1 MAGPCLLARDAYN
14 RYFYLDINAR
24 KMKNIS
30 ISGRSVSQDGLTNF
44 NLDRESAGQGKSKI
58 NPALEDFLQEGGDD
72 FFKYLNWT
80 GLIKETNIMVLSS
93 LHHYYYDH
101 NDLIGIKTL
110 INLKNLNNVK
120 HLESFL
126 HTLFRIL
133 PTGSYFAGCFKRN
146 DPKRKA
152 VSNYQSVKFFN
163 GIINIFDPLTERS
176 LSKKGVTALL
186 EEHGFKVIDITDING
201 ISYFWTQNLR
211 RECE

>member
-1 MAGPCLLARDAYN
+1 
-14 RYFYLDINAR
+14 
-24 KMKNIS
+24 MKSIS
-30 ISGRSVSQDGLTNF
+30 ISERTINHDGLTSL
-44 NLDRESAGQGKSKI
+44 NLEREIAGKGKSKI
-58 NPALEDFLQEGGDD
+58 NPALEDFLLEGGDD

-101 NDLIGIKTL
+101 NDLKGIKTL
-110 INLKNLNNVK
+110 VNLKNLNNVR

-133 PTGSYFAGCFKRN
+133 PADAYFVGSFKSS
-146 DPKRKA
+146 DPDRKV
-152 VSNYQSVKFFN
+152 VSNYHSVKFFN
-163 GIINIFDPLTERS
+163 GIINIFDPATERS
-176 LSKKGVTALL
+176 LTKKGVTALL
-186 EEHGFKVIDITDING
+186 EEHGFKVIDISDING

>member
-1 MAGPCLLARDAYN
+1 
-14 RYFYLDINAR
+14 
-24 KMKNIS
+24 MKNIS
-30 ISGRSVSQDGLTNF
+30 ISGRSVNHDGLTSY
-44 NLDRESAGQGKSKI
+44 NLERESTGKGKSKI

-101 NDLIGIKTL
+101 NDLKGIKTL
-110 INLKNLNNVK
+110 VNLKNLNNVR

-133 PTGSYFAGCFKRN
+133 PAGAYFAGCFKNSDR
-146 DPKRKA
+146 DRKA
-152 VSNYQSVKFFN
+152 VSDYQSVKFLN
-163 GIINIFDPLTERS
+163 GIINIFDPVTERS
-176 LSKKGVTALL
+176 LSKKGITVLL
-186 EEHGFKVIDITDING
+186 EEHGFKVIDITEING